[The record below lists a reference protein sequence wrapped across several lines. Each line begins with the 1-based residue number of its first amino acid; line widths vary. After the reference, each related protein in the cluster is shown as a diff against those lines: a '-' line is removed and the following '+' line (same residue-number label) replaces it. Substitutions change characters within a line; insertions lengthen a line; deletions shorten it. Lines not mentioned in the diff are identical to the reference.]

1 MEIAGFFDEVG
12 RPRVEARVGF
22 TGLNQGGEIR
32 FVVDTGA
39 DRTLIGY
46 DDAIRLGVD
55 YARYRPEDGVR
66 ALGVASS
73 LRTYDEEEGWLVLRS
88 VDDGEHAFGVA
99 LSVAEKNP
107 DGWVPSLLGRDI
119 LDRFDLFV
127 SRRRNVLT
135 LSRPLDWP

>member
-1 MEIAGFFDEVG
+1 M
-12 RPRVEARVGF
+12 EARVGF
-22 TGLNQGGEIR
+22 TGLNLGGEIR

-46 DDAIRLGVD
+46 DDAKRLGVD
-55 YARYRPEDGVR
+55 YRRYRPEDSVR
-66 ALGVASS
+66 TLGIAGS
-73 LRTYDEEEGWLVLRS
+73 LRTYDEEGWLVLRS
-88 VDDGEHAFGVA
+88 VDDGEHTFGVA

-135 LSRPLDWP
+135 LTRPLDWP

>member
-1 MEIAGFFDEVG
+1 MEIAGFFDGVG

-22 TGLNQGGEIR
+22 TGLNLGGEIR

-39 DRTLIGY
+39 DTTLIGY
-46 DDAIRLGVD
+46 DDAIRLGVH
-55 YARYRPEDGVR
+55 YGHYRPEDSVR
-66 ALGVASS
+66 TLGIAGS
-73 LRTYDEEEGWLVLRS
+73 LRTYDEEGWLVLRS
-88 VDDGEHAFGVA
+88 VDDGEHTFGVA
-99 LSVAEKNP
+99 LSVAEENP

-135 LSRPLDWP
+135 LTRPLDWP